1 MRDKYFYEVMFD
13 DTSIDVSKEV
23 GLVWSIANSLR
34 GAYTSDKYKDV
45 IIPMVIIRRFECAL
59 EATKGAVV
67 AKHKQ
72 NPNLPAALL
81 CQVSKYP
88 FYNYSEY
95 NLKRLLDDSDNIAS
109 NLKSYIE
116 GFSAN
121 IQLILEKL
129 LKFSTQI
136 DKMDKSNRLYSVVKK
151 FSDLDLYPTHVD
163 SMKMGYIFEDIIRR
177 FSENAEAGDHYTPR
191 EVIRLM
197 VNVLLAEGCND
208 LLTDEGKIATVLDAA
223 CGSGGMLS
231 TTYDFLR
238 RKNPYVDVRLFGQEI
253 NPESY
258 AICLADML
266 IKGQDVKNIMGD
278 EEANTLK
285 TDCFPDQKMRL
296 VIMNPPFGTPWGGK
310 DAPEGQEKKV
320 REENKKGG
328 RFEHGLPGTGD
339 AQLLFMQ
346 HAINK
351 LDEKNGR
358 AAIIT
363 NGSPLFSGGTTSGE
377 SQIRRWMLEEDLIEA
392 IIALPTQLFYN
403 TDIGI
408 YIFILSRNKRSDRRG
423 KVQLINAVDMWKPLR
438 KSLGKKR
445 REIDRDSMVK
455 ITELYSNFEENQYCK
470 IFPNEEF
477 MYKEYAVYQPLQ
489 RRGVLDEESI
499 ERLRTSSY
507 FTSNSSIFNET
518 DFDQLKEMNPRS
530 AADEKKYQK
539 YLAGQ
544 QFVADVLTILEANRS
559 DRIFM
564 DYSEFEKHLKS
575 LLGTVEGMSA
585 SRLTG
590 IAMVLAVMDKTAVV
604 QKDRKGE
611 IVKDTTTKDTEIIK
625 LTQDPEKYFEAEVY
639 PHVPDAIWLY
649 EFDPS
654 KKVSVSNRERI
665 GAEIAFTQYF
675 YEYSRN
681 DTAQGIHN
689 KIAQNTVAL
698 QHIFSVNDV
707 EQRNLDALISTYE
720 DQLQLGK
727 KYRDLFVL
735 ETLLRGLDPTV
746 ELKDSGLIWFGK
758 IPAHWEVKR
767 IKYVIKQ
774 GNDGIKVGPF
784 GSTLTNEVVSADDG
798 QFKVYGQANLIRRDF
813 EYGDNFVTEDNYL
826 RLKNYEVLPYD
837 IVVSMMGTIGKCC
850 VVPEGISPGI
860 MDSHLIKVRLSSLMF
875 PQYFEYLYESEAV
888 YEQLLLKSKGSI
900 MNGLNSTIV
909 KNVYMVVPPVEEQI
923 AICRYINEHLSD
935 AVEVK

>member
-59 EATKGAVV
+59 EATKDAVV

-95 NLKRLLDDSDNIAS
+95 TLKRLLDDSDSIAS

-151 FSDLDLYPTHVD
+151 FSDLDLYPAHVD

-266 IKGQDVKNIMGD
+266 IKDQDVKNIMGD

-285 TDCFPDQKMRL
+285 TDCFPEQKMRL

-328 RFEHGLPGTGD
+328 RFERGLPGTGD

-408 YIFILSRNKRSDRRG
+408 YIFILSRNKRPDRRG

-489 RRGVLDEESI
+489 RRGVLDAESI

-518 DFDQLKEMNPRS
+518 DFEQLKEMNPRS

-544 QFVADVLTILEANRS
+544 QFVAEVLTTLEANRS
-559 DRIFM
+559 DQMFM
-564 DYSEFEKHLKS
+564 DYGEFEKHLKS
-575 LLGTVEGMSA
+575 LLGKVEGMSA

-611 IVKDTTTKDTEIIK
+611 IIKDTTTKDTEIIK

-639 PHVPDAIWLY
+639 PHVPDAIWAY
-649 EFDPS
+649 EFDPE
-654 KKVSVSNRERI
+654 KKESATNKEKL
-665 GAEIAFTQYF
+665 GAEFPFTRFF
-675 YEYSRN
+675 YEYKEPEKA
-681 DTAQGIHN
+681 DDLLAQFMELEKSLSE
-689 KIAQNTVAL
+689 KIAAL
-698 QHIFSVNDV
+698 Q
-707 EQRNLDALISTYE
+707 
-720 DQLQLGK
+720 
-727 KYRDLFVL
+727 
-735 ETLLRGLDPTV
+735 
-746 ELKDSGLIWFGK
+746 
-758 IPAHWEVKR
+758 
-767 IKYVIKQ
+767 
-774 GNDGIKVGPF
+774 
-784 GSTLTNEVVSADDG
+784 
-798 QFKVYGQANLIRRDF
+798 
-813 EYGDNFVTEDNYL
+813 
-826 RLKNYEVLPYD
+826 
-837 IVVSMMGTIGKCC
+837 
-850 VVPEGISPGI
+850 
-860 MDSHLIKVRLSSLMF
+860 
-875 PQYFEYLYESEAV
+875 ESEGV
-888 YEQLLLKSKGSI
+888 
-900 MNGLNSTIV
+900 
-909 KNVYMVVPPVEEQI
+909 
-923 AICRYINEHLSD
+923 
-935 AVEVK
+935 

>member
-1 MRDKYFYEVMFD
+1 MKEKYFYEVMFD

-59 EATKGAVV
+59 EATKDAVV

-81 CQVSKYP
+81 CQDSKYP

-95 NLKRLLDDSDNIAS
+95 NLKRLLDDSDNIAE

-116 GFSAN
+116 SFSAN

-136 DKMDKSNRLYSVVKK
+136 EKMDKSNRLYSVVRK
-151 FSDLDLYPTHVD
+151 FSDLDLYPEHVD
-163 SMKMGYIFEDIIRR
+163 SIKMGYIFEDIIRR

-197 VNVLLAEGCND
+197 ANILLAEGCDD
-208 LLTDEGKIATVLDAA
+208 LLTEEGKIATVLDAA

-266 IKGQDVKNIMGD
+266 IKGQDIKNIKGE
-278 EEANTLK
+278 EEANTLT

-296 VIMNPPFGTPWGGK
+296 VVMNPPFGKEWGGK
-310 DAPEGQEKKV
+310 DAPDGQEKAV
-320 REENKKGG
+320 RAEFKKGG
-328 RFEHGLPGTGD
+328 RFEHGLPGIGD
-339 AQLLFMQ
+339 SQLLFMQ

-377 SQIRRWMLEEDLIEA
+377 SQIRRWMLEDDLIEA
-392 IIALPTQLFYN
+392 IIALPSQLFYN

-408 YIFILSRNKRSDRRG
+408 YVFILSRNKRPDRRG
-423 KVQLINAVDMWKPLR
+423 KVQLINAVDMWKSLR

-445 REIDRDSMVK
+445 REIDRASMKK
-455 ITELYSNFEENQYCK
+455 ITELYYNFEENQYCK

-489 RRGVLDEESI
+489 RRGVLDAESI

-507 FTSNSSIFNET
+507 FTSNSSIFNEP
-518 DFDQLKEMNPRS
+518 DFEQLKEMNPRS

-544 QFVADVLTILEANRS
+544 QFVADVLAILEANRS
-559 DRIFM
+559 ERVFM
-564 DYSEFEKHLKS
+564 DYGEFEKHLNF
-575 LLGTVEGMSA
+575 LLGKVKGMSA
-585 SRLTG
+585 SRLSG
-590 IAMVLAVMDKTAVV
+590 IAMELTIMDKTAVV

-611 IVKDTTTKDTEIIK
+611 IIKDTTTKDTEIIK

-639 PHVPDAIWLY
+639 PHVPDAIWAY
-649 EFDPS
+649 EFDP
-654 KKVSVSNRERI
+654 KKKESSTNKEKL
-665 GAEIAFTQYF
+665 GAEFPFTRFF
-675 YEYSRN
+675 YEYKEPEKA
-681 DTAQGIHN
+681 DDLLAQFMKLEKSLSE
-689 KIAQNTVAL
+689 KIAVL
-698 QHIFSVNDV
+698 Q
-707 EQRNLDALISTYE
+707 
-720 DQLQLGK
+720 
-727 KYRDLFVL
+727 
-735 ETLLRGLDPTV
+735 
-746 ELKDSGLIWFGK
+746 
-758 IPAHWEVKR
+758 
-767 IKYVIKQ
+767 
-774 GNDGIKVGPF
+774 
-784 GSTLTNEVVSADDG
+784 
-798 QFKVYGQANLIRRDF
+798 
-813 EYGDNFVTEDNYL
+813 
-826 RLKNYEVLPYD
+826 
-837 IVVSMMGTIGKCC
+837 
-850 VVPEGISPGI
+850 
-860 MDSHLIKVRLSSLMF
+860 
-875 PQYFEYLYESEAV
+875 ESEGV
-888 YEQLLLKSKGSI
+888 
-900 MNGLNSTIV
+900 
-909 KNVYMVVPPVEEQI
+909 
-923 AICRYINEHLSD
+923 
-935 AVEVK
+935 

>member
-1 MRDKYFYEVMFD
+1 MRDKYFYEIMFD

-59 EATKGAVV
+59 EATKDAVV

-95 NLKRLLDDSDNIAS
+95 TLKRLLDDSDSIAS

-151 FSDLDLYPTHVD
+151 FSDLDLYPAHVD

-377 SQIRRWMLEEDLIEA
+377 SQIRRWILEEDLIEA

-408 YIFILSRNKRSDRRG
+408 YIFILSRNKRPDRRG

-455 ITELYSNFEENQYCK
+455 ITELYSNFEENKYCK

-477 MYKEYAVYQPLQ
+477 
-489 RRGVLDEESI
+489 
-499 ERLRTSSY
+499 
-507 FTSNSSIFNET
+507 N
-518 DFDQLKEMNPRS
+518 
-530 AADEKKYQK
+530 
-539 YLAGQ
+539 
-544 QFVADVLTILEANRS
+544 
-559 DRIFM
+559 
-564 DYSEFEKHLKS
+564 
-575 LLGTVEGMSA
+575 
-585 SRLTG
+585 
-590 IAMVLAVMDKTAVV
+590 
-604 QKDRKGE
+604 
-611 IVKDTTTKDTEIIK
+611 
-625 LTQDPEKYFEAEVY
+625 
-639 PHVPDAIWLY
+639 
-649 EFDPS
+649 
-654 KKVSVSNRERI
+654 
-665 GAEIAFTQYF
+665 
-675 YEYSRN
+675 
-681 DTAQGIHN
+681 
-689 KIAQNTVAL
+689 
-698 QHIFSVNDV
+698 
-707 EQRNLDALISTYE
+707 
-720 DQLQLGK
+720 
-727 KYRDLFVL
+727 
-735 ETLLRGLDPTV
+735 
-746 ELKDSGLIWFGK
+746 
-758 IPAHWEVKR
+758 
-767 IKYVIKQ
+767 
-774 GNDGIKVGPF
+774 
-784 GSTLTNEVVSADDG
+784 
-798 QFKVYGQANLIRRDF
+798 
-813 EYGDNFVTEDNYL
+813 
-826 RLKNYEVLPYD
+826 
-837 IVVSMMGTIGKCC
+837 
-850 VVPEGISPGI
+850 
-860 MDSHLIKVRLSSLMF
+860 
-875 PQYFEYLYESEAV
+875 
-888 YEQLLLKSKGSI
+888 
-900 MNGLNSTIV
+900 
-909 KNVYMVVPPVEEQI
+909 
-923 AICRYINEHLSD
+923 
-935 AVEVK
+935 

>member
-1 MRDKYFYEVMFD
+1 MKEKYFYEVMFD

-59 EATKGAVV
+59 EATKDAVV
-67 AKHKQ
+67 ARHKQ

-81 CQVSKYP
+81 CQISKYP

-95 NLKRLLDDSDNIAS
+95 NLKRLLDDSDSIAS

-151 FSDLDLYPTHVD
+151 FSDLDLYPDHVD

-197 VNVLLAEGCND
+197 ANILLAEGCDD
-208 LLTDEGKIATVLDAA
+208 LLTEEGKIATVLDAA

-231 TTYDFLR
+231 TAYDFLR

-266 IKGQDVKNIMGD
+266 IKGQDVKNIKGD

-285 TDCFPDQKMRL
+285 IDCFPDQKMRL

-310 DAPEGQEKKV
+310 DAPEGQEKAV
-320 REENKKGG
+320 RAEFKKGG

-358 AAIIT
+358 AAIVS

-392 IIALPTQLFYN
+392 IIALPSQLFYN

-408 YIFILSRNKRSDRRG
+408 YIFILSRNKRPGRRG

-445 REIDRDSMVK
+445 REIDRDSMAK
-455 ITELYSNFEENQYCK
+455 ITELYSKFEENQYCK

-489 RRGVLDEESI
+489 RRGVLDAESI
-499 ERLRTSSY
+499 ERLRTSNY
-507 FTSNSSIFNET
+507 FTSNSSIFNEI
-518 DFDQLKEMNPRS
+518 DFEQLQEMNPRS

-539 YLAGQ
+539 YLAGR
-544 QFVADVLTILEANRS
+544 QFVADVLEILEANRS
-559 DRIFM
+559 DRVFM
-564 DYSEFEKHLKS
+564 DYGEFEKYLNS
-575 LLGTVEGMSA
+575 LLGKVKGMSA
-585 SRLTG
+585 SRLSG
-590 IAMVLAVMDKTAVV
+590 IAMELTIIDKTAVV

-611 IVKDTTTKDTEIIK
+611 IIKDTTTKDTEIIK

-639 PHVPDAIWLY
+639 PHVPDAIWAY
-649 EFDPS
+649 EFDP
-654 KKVSVSNRERI
+654 KKKESSTNKEKL
-665 GAEIAFTQYF
+665 GAEFPFTRFF
-675 YEYSRN
+675 YEYKEPEKA
-681 DTAQGIHN
+681 DDLLAQFMELEKSLSE
-689 KIAQNTVAL
+689 KIAAL
-698 QHIFSVNDV
+698 Q
-707 EQRNLDALISTYE
+707 
-720 DQLQLGK
+720 
-727 KYRDLFVL
+727 
-735 ETLLRGLDPTV
+735 
-746 ELKDSGLIWFGK
+746 
-758 IPAHWEVKR
+758 
-767 IKYVIKQ
+767 
-774 GNDGIKVGPF
+774 
-784 GSTLTNEVVSADDG
+784 
-798 QFKVYGQANLIRRDF
+798 
-813 EYGDNFVTEDNYL
+813 
-826 RLKNYEVLPYD
+826 
-837 IVVSMMGTIGKCC
+837 
-850 VVPEGISPGI
+850 
-860 MDSHLIKVRLSSLMF
+860 
-875 PQYFEYLYESEAV
+875 ESEGV
-888 YEQLLLKSKGSI
+888 
-900 MNGLNSTIV
+900 
-909 KNVYMVVPPVEEQI
+909 
-923 AICRYINEHLSD
+923 
-935 AVEVK
+935 

>member
-1 MRDKYFYEVMFD
+1 MKEKYFYEVMFD

-45 IIPMVIIRRFECAL
+45 IIPMIIIRRFECAL
-59 EATKGAVV
+59 EATKDAVV

-81 CQVSKYP
+81 CQVSQYP

-95 NLKRLLDDSDNIAS
+95 NLKRLLDDSDSIAS

-151 FSDLDLYPTHVD
+151 FSDLDLYPEHVD

-197 VNVLLAEGCND
+197 VNVLLAEGCDD
-208 LLTDEGKIATVLDAA
+208 LLTEEGKIATVLDAA

-231 TTYDFLR
+231 TAYDFLR

-266 IKGQDVKNIMGD
+266 IKGQDVKNIKGD

-285 TDCFPDQKMRL
+285 IDCFPDQKMRL

-310 DAPEGQEKKV
+310 DAPEGQEKAV
-320 REENKKGG
+320 RAEFKKGG

-358 AAIIT
+358 AAIIS

-392 IIALPTQLFYN
+392 IIALPSQLFYN

-408 YIFILSRNKRSDRRG
+408 YIFILSRNKRPGRRG

-445 REIDRDSMVK
+445 REIGRESMK
-455 ITELYSNFEENQYCK
+455 TITGLYYNFEENQYCR

-489 RRGVLDEESI
+489 RRGVLDAESI

-507 FTSNSSIFNET
+507 FTSNSSIFNEP
-518 DFDQLKEMNPRS
+518 DFEQLKEMNPRS

-544 QFVADVLTILEANRS
+544 QFVADVLAILEANLSKRV
-559 DRIFM
+559 FM
-564 DYSEFEKHLKS
+564 DYGVFEKHLNS
-575 LLGTVEGMSA
+575 LLGKVKGMSA
-585 SRLTG
+585 SRLSG
-590 IAMVLAVMDKTAVV
+590 IAMELTIMDKTAVV

-611 IVKDTTTKDTEIIK
+611 IIKDTTTKDTEIIK

-639 PHVPDAIWLY
+639 PHVPDAIWAY
-649 EFDPS
+649 EFDP
-654 KKVSVSNRERI
+654 KKKESSTNKEKL
-665 GAEIAFTQYF
+665 GAEFPFTRFF
-675 YEYSRN
+675 YEYKEPEKA
-681 DTAQGIHN
+681 DDLLAQFMELEKSLSE
-689 KIAQNTVAL
+689 KIAAL
-698 QHIFSVNDV
+698 Q
-707 EQRNLDALISTYE
+707 
-720 DQLQLGK
+720 
-727 KYRDLFVL
+727 
-735 ETLLRGLDPTV
+735 
-746 ELKDSGLIWFGK
+746 
-758 IPAHWEVKR
+758 
-767 IKYVIKQ
+767 
-774 GNDGIKVGPF
+774 
-784 GSTLTNEVVSADDG
+784 
-798 QFKVYGQANLIRRDF
+798 
-813 EYGDNFVTEDNYL
+813 
-826 RLKNYEVLPYD
+826 
-837 IVVSMMGTIGKCC
+837 
-850 VVPEGISPGI
+850 
-860 MDSHLIKVRLSSLMF
+860 
-875 PQYFEYLYESEAV
+875 ESEGV
-888 YEQLLLKSKGSI
+888 
-900 MNGLNSTIV
+900 
-909 KNVYMVVPPVEEQI
+909 
-923 AICRYINEHLSD
+923 
-935 AVEVK
+935 

>member
-59 EATKGAVV
+59 EATKDAVV

-95 NLKRLLDDSDNIAS
+95 TLKRLLDDSDSIAS

-151 FSDLDLYPTHVD
+151 FSDLDLYPAHVD

-328 RFEHGLPGTGD
+328 RFEHGLPATGD

-408 YIFILSRNKRSDRRG
+408 YIFILSRNKRPDRRG

-489 RRGVLDEESI
+489 RRGVLDAESI

-507 FTSNSSIFNET
+507 FTSNSSIFHET
-518 DFDQLKEMNPRS
+518 DFEQLKEMNPRS

-559 DRIFM
+559 DRVFM

-575 LLGTVEGMSA
+575 LLGKIEGMSA

-590 IAMVLAVMDKTAVV
+590 IAMVVAVMDKTAVV

-611 IVKDTTTKDTEIIK
+611 IIKDTTTKDTEIIK
-625 LTQDPEKYFEAEVY
+625 LTQNPEKYFEAEVY

-746 ELKDSGLIWFGK
+746 QLKDSGLIWFGK

-784 GSTLTNEVVSADDG
+784 GSALTNEVVSADDG

>member
-59 EATKGAVV
+59 DASKDAVV

-81 CQVSKYP
+81 CQISKYP
-88 FYNYSEY
+88 FYNTSEFT
-95 NLKRLLDDSDNIAS
+95 LKRLLDDSDSIAS

-151 FSDLDLYPTHVD
+151 FSDLDLYPAHVD

-320 REENKKGG
+320 REENKKSG

-408 YIFILSRNKRSDRRG
+408 YIFILSRNKRPDRRG

-489 RRGVLDEESI
+489 RRGVLDAESI

-518 DFDQLKEMNPRS
+518 DFEQLKEMNPRS

-559 DRIFM
+559 DQMFM
-564 DYSEFEKHLKS
+564 DYGAFEKHLKS
-575 LLGTVEGMSA
+575 LLGKVEGMSA

-611 IVKDTTTKDTEIIK
+611 IIKDTTTKDTEIIK
-625 LTQDPEKYFEAEVY
+625 LTQEPEKYFEAEVY
-639 PHVPDAIWLY
+639 PHVPDAIWAY
-649 EFDPS
+649 EFDPE
-654 KKVSVSNRERI
+654 KKESATNKEKL
-665 GAEIAFTQYF
+665 GAEFPFTRFF
-675 YEYSRN
+675 YEYKEPEKADDLLAKFMELEKSLSE
-681 DTAQGIHN
+681 
-689 KIAQNTVAL
+689 KIAVL
-698 QHIFSVNDV
+698 Q
-707 EQRNLDALISTYE
+707 
-720 DQLQLGK
+720 
-727 KYRDLFVL
+727 
-735 ETLLRGLDPTV
+735 
-746 ELKDSGLIWFGK
+746 
-758 IPAHWEVKR
+758 
-767 IKYVIKQ
+767 
-774 GNDGIKVGPF
+774 
-784 GSTLTNEVVSADDG
+784 
-798 QFKVYGQANLIRRDF
+798 
-813 EYGDNFVTEDNYL
+813 
-826 RLKNYEVLPYD
+826 
-837 IVVSMMGTIGKCC
+837 
-850 VVPEGISPGI
+850 
-860 MDSHLIKVRLSSLMF
+860 
-875 PQYFEYLYESEAV
+875 ESE
-888 YEQLLLKSKGSI
+888 G
-900 MNGLNSTIV
+900 M
-909 KNVYMVVPPVEEQI
+909 
-923 AICRYINEHLSD
+923 
-935 AVEVK
+935 

>member
-59 EATKGAVV
+59 EATKDAVV

-72 NPNLPAALL
+72 NPNLPAVLL
-81 CQVSKYP
+81 CQVSQYP

-408 YIFILSRNKRSDRRG
+408 YIFILSRNKRPDRRG

-445 REIDRDSMVK
+445 REIDRDSMAK

-507 FTSNSSIFNET
+507 FTSNSSIFNEM
-518 DFDQLKEMNPRS
+518 DFEQLKEMNPRS

-544 QFVADVLTILEANRS
+544 QFVADVLTILEVNRS

-611 IVKDTTTKDTEIIK
+611 IVKDTATKDTEIIK
-625 LTQDPEKYFEAEVY
+625 LTQDPEKYFEAELY
-639 PHVPDAIWLY
+639 PHVTDAIWLY

-675 YEYSRN
+675 YEYSRD

-689 KIAQNTVAL
+689 KMAQNTVAL

-784 GSTLTNEVVSADDG
+784 GSALTNEVVSADDG

>member
-59 EATKGAVV
+59 EATKDAVV

-95 NLKRLLDDSDNIAS
+95 TLKRLLDDSDSIAS

-151 FSDLDLYPTHVD
+151 FSDLDLYPAHVD

-408 YIFILSRNKRSDRRG
+408 YIFILSRNKRPDRRG

-489 RRGVLDEESI
+489 RRGVLDAESI

-518 DFDQLKEMNPRS
+518 DFEQLKEMNPRS

-559 DRIFM
+559 DQMFM
-564 DYSEFEKHLKS
+564 DYGEFEKYLKS
-575 LLGTVEGMSA
+575 LLGKVEGMSA

-611 IVKDTTTKDTEIIK
+611 IIKDTTTKDTEIIK

-639 PHVPDAIWLY
+639 PHVPDAIWTY
-649 EFDPS
+649 EFDP
-654 KKVSVSNRERI
+654 KKKESATNKEKL
-665 GAEIAFTQYF
+665 GAEFPFTRFF
-675 YEYSRN
+675 YEYKEPEKA
-681 DTAQGIHN
+681 DDLLAQFMELEKSLSE
-689 KIAQNTVAL
+689 KIAAL
-698 QHIFSVNDV
+698 Q
-707 EQRNLDALISTYE
+707 
-720 DQLQLGK
+720 
-727 KYRDLFVL
+727 
-735 ETLLRGLDPTV
+735 
-746 ELKDSGLIWFGK
+746 
-758 IPAHWEVKR
+758 
-767 IKYVIKQ
+767 
-774 GNDGIKVGPF
+774 
-784 GSTLTNEVVSADDG
+784 
-798 QFKVYGQANLIRRDF
+798 
-813 EYGDNFVTEDNYL
+813 
-826 RLKNYEVLPYD
+826 
-837 IVVSMMGTIGKCC
+837 
-850 VVPEGISPGI
+850 
-860 MDSHLIKVRLSSLMF
+860 
-875 PQYFEYLYESEAV
+875 ESEGV
-888 YEQLLLKSKGSI
+888 
-900 MNGLNSTIV
+900 
-909 KNVYMVVPPVEEQI
+909 
-923 AICRYINEHLSD
+923 
-935 AVEVK
+935 

>member
-1 MRDKYFYEVMFD
+1 MKEKYFYEVMFD

-45 IIPMVIIRRFECAL
+45 IIPMVVIRRFECAL
-59 EATKGAVV
+59 EATKDTVV

-95 NLKRLLDDSDNIAS
+95 NLKRLLDDSDNIAE

-116 GFSAN
+116 SFSAN

-136 DKMDKSNRLYSVVKK
+136 EKMDKSNRLYSVVRK
-151 FSDLDLYPTHVD
+151 FSDLDLYPEHVD
-163 SMKMGYIFEDIIRR
+163 SIKMGYIFEDIIRR

-197 VNVLLAEGCND
+197 ANILLAEGCDD
-208 LLTDEGKIATVLDAA
+208 LLTEEGKIATVLDAA

-266 IKGQDVKNIMGD
+266 IKGQDIKNIKGE
-278 EEANTLK
+278 EEANTLT

-296 VIMNPPFGTPWGGK
+296 VVMNPPFGKEWGGK
-310 DAPEGQEKKV
+310 DAPDGQEKAV
-320 REENKKGG
+320 RAEFKKGG
-328 RFEHGLPGTGD
+328 RFEHGLPGIGD
-339 AQLLFMQ
+339 SQLLFMQ

-358 AAIIT
+358 AAIIS
-363 NGSPLFSGGTTSGE
+363 NGSPLFAGGTTSGE

-392 IIALPTQLFYN
+392 IIALPSQLFYN

-408 YIFILSRNKRSDRRG
+408 YIFILSRNKRPDRRG

-445 REIDRDSMVK
+445 REIDRKSMK
-455 ITELYSNFEENQYCK
+455 TITELYYNFEENEYCK

-477 MYKEYAVYQPLQ
+477 MYKEYTVYQPLQ
-489 RRGVLDEESI
+489 RRGVLDAESI

-507 FTSNSSIFNET
+507 FTSNSSIFNGT
-518 DFDQLKEMNPRS
+518 DFEQLKEMNPRS

-539 YLAGQ
+539 YLEGQ
-544 QFVADVLTILEANRS
+544 QFVADVLAILEANRS
-559 DRIFM
+559 DRVFM
-564 DYSEFEKHLKS
+564 DYGEFEKYLKS
-575 LLGTVEGMSA
+575 LLGKVKGMTA
-585 SRLTG
+585 SRLSC
-590 IAMVLAVMDKTAVV
+590 IAMELTIMDKTAVV

-611 IVKDTTTKDTEIIK
+611 IIKDTTTKDTEIIK
-625 LTQDPEKYFEAEVY
+625 LTQDPEKYFETEVY
-639 PHVPDAIWLY
+639 PHVPDAIWAY
-649 EFDPS
+649 EFDP
-654 KKVSVSNRERI
+654 KKKESATNKEKL
-665 GAEIAFTQYF
+665 GAEFPFTRFF
-675 YEYSRN
+675 YEYKEPEKA
-681 DTAQGIHN
+681 DDLLAQFMELEKSLSK
-689 KIAQNTVAL
+689 KIAAL
-698 QHIFSVNDV
+698 Q
-707 EQRNLDALISTYE
+707 
-720 DQLQLGK
+720 
-727 KYRDLFVL
+727 
-735 ETLLRGLDPTV
+735 
-746 ELKDSGLIWFGK
+746 
-758 IPAHWEVKR
+758 
-767 IKYVIKQ
+767 
-774 GNDGIKVGPF
+774 
-784 GSTLTNEVVSADDG
+784 
-798 QFKVYGQANLIRRDF
+798 
-813 EYGDNFVTEDNYL
+813 
-826 RLKNYEVLPYD
+826 
-837 IVVSMMGTIGKCC
+837 
-850 VVPEGISPGI
+850 
-860 MDSHLIKVRLSSLMF
+860 
-875 PQYFEYLYESEAV
+875 ESE
-888 YEQLLLKSKGSI
+888 
-900 MNGLNSTIV
+900 
-909 KNVYMVVPPVEEQI
+909 
-923 AICRYINEHLSD
+923 
-935 AVEVK
+935 EV

>member
-59 EATKGAVV
+59 EATKDAVV

-95 NLKRLLDDSDNIAS
+95 TLKRLLDDSDSIAS

-151 FSDLDLYPTHVD
+151 FSDLDLYPAHVD

-408 YIFILSRNKRSDRRG
+408 YIFILSRNKRPDRRG

-455 ITELYSNFEENQYCK
+455 ITELYSNFEENQY
-470 IFPNEEF
+470 
-477 MYKEYAVYQPLQ
+477 
-489 RRGVLDEESI
+489 
-499 ERLRTSSY
+499 
-507 FTSNSSIFNET
+507 
-518 DFDQLKEMNPRS
+518 
-530 AADEKKYQK
+530 
-539 YLAGQ
+539 
-544 QFVADVLTILEANRS
+544 
-559 DRIFM
+559 
-564 DYSEFEKHLKS
+564 
-575 LLGTVEGMSA
+575 
-585 SRLTG
+585 
-590 IAMVLAVMDKTAVV
+590 
-604 QKDRKGE
+604 
-611 IVKDTTTKDTEIIK
+611 
-625 LTQDPEKYFEAEVY
+625 
-639 PHVPDAIWLY
+639 PHVPDAIWAY
-649 EFDPS
+649 EFDPE
-654 KKVSVSNRERI
+654 KKESATNKEKL
-665 GAEIAFTQYF
+665 GAEFPFTRFF
-675 YEYSRN
+675 YEYKDPEKADNLLS
-681 DTAQGIHN
+681 QFMELEKSLSE
-689 KIAQNTVAL
+689 KIAAL
-698 QHIFSVNDV
+698 Q
-707 EQRNLDALISTYE
+707 
-720 DQLQLGK
+720 
-727 KYRDLFVL
+727 
-735 ETLLRGLDPTV
+735 
-746 ELKDSGLIWFGK
+746 
-758 IPAHWEVKR
+758 
-767 IKYVIKQ
+767 
-774 GNDGIKVGPF
+774 
-784 GSTLTNEVVSADDG
+784 
-798 QFKVYGQANLIRRDF
+798 
-813 EYGDNFVTEDNYL
+813 
-826 RLKNYEVLPYD
+826 
-837 IVVSMMGTIGKCC
+837 
-850 VVPEGISPGI
+850 
-860 MDSHLIKVRLSSLMF
+860 
-875 PQYFEYLYESEAV
+875 ESEGV
-888 YEQLLLKSKGSI
+888 
-900 MNGLNSTIV
+900 
-909 KNVYMVVPPVEEQI
+909 
-923 AICRYINEHLSD
+923 
-935 AVEVK
+935 

>member
-1 MRDKYFYEVMFD
+1 MKEKYFYEVMFD

-59 EATKGAVV
+59 EATKDAVV
-67 AKHKQ
+67 ARHKQ

-81 CQVSKYP
+81 CQISKYP
-88 FYNYSEY
+88 FYNYSDY
-95 NLKRLLDDSDNIAS
+95 TLKRLLDDSDSIAS

-151 FSDLDLYPTHVD
+151 FSDLDLYPDHVD

-197 VNVLLAEGCND
+197 VNVLLAEGCDD
-208 LLTDEGKIATVLDAA
+208 LLTEEGKIATVLDAA

-231 TTYDFLR
+231 TAYDFLR

-266 IKGQDVKNIMGD
+266 IKGQDIKNIKGE
-278 EEANTLK
+278 EEANTLT

-296 VIMNPPFGTPWGGK
+296 VVMNPPFGKEWGGK
-310 DAPEGQEKKV
+310 DAPDGQEKAV
-320 REENKKGG
+320 RAEFKKGG

-358 AAIIT
+358 AAIIS

-392 IIALPTQLFYN
+392 IIALPSQLFYN

-408 YIFILSRNKRSDRRG
+408 YIFILSRNKRPGRRG

-455 ITELYSNFEENQYCK
+455 ITELYSKFEENQYCK

-489 RRGVLDEESI
+489 RRGVLDAESI
-499 ERLRTSSY
+499 ERLRTSNY
-507 FTSNSSIFNET
+507 FTSNSSIFNEI
-518 DFDQLKEMNPRS
+518 DFEQLQEMNPRN

-544 QFVADVLTILEANRS
+544 QFVTDVLAILEANRS
-559 DRIFM
+559 ERVFM
-564 DYSEFEKHLKS
+564 DYGEFEKHLNS
-575 LLGTVEGMSA
+575 LLGKVKGMSA
-585 SRLTG
+585 SRLSG
-590 IAMVLAVMDKTAVV
+590 IAMELTIMDKTAVV

-611 IVKDTTTKDTEIIK
+611 IIKDTTTKDIEIIK
-625 LTQDPEKYFEAEVY
+625 LTEDAEEYFKREVY
-639 PHVPDAIWLY
+639 PHVPDAIWAY
-649 EFDPS
+649 EFDPE
-654 KKVSVSNRERI
+654 KKESATNKEKL
-665 GAEIAFTQYF
+665 GAEFPFTRFF
-675 YEYSRN
+675 YEYKEPEKA
-681 DTAQGIHN
+681 DDLLAQFMELEKSLSK
-689 KIAQNTVAL
+689 KIAAL
-698 QHIFSVNDV
+698 Q
-707 EQRNLDALISTYE
+707 
-720 DQLQLGK
+720 
-727 KYRDLFVL
+727 
-735 ETLLRGLDPTV
+735 
-746 ELKDSGLIWFGK
+746 
-758 IPAHWEVKR
+758 
-767 IKYVIKQ
+767 
-774 GNDGIKVGPF
+774 
-784 GSTLTNEVVSADDG
+784 
-798 QFKVYGQANLIRRDF
+798 
-813 EYGDNFVTEDNYL
+813 
-826 RLKNYEVLPYD
+826 
-837 IVVSMMGTIGKCC
+837 
-850 VVPEGISPGI
+850 
-860 MDSHLIKVRLSSLMF
+860 
-875 PQYFEYLYESEAV
+875 ESE
-888 YEQLLLKSKGSI
+888 
-900 MNGLNSTIV
+900 
-909 KNVYMVVPPVEEQI
+909 
-923 AICRYINEHLSD
+923 
-935 AVEVK
+935 EV

>member
-59 EATKGAVV
+59 EATKEAVV
-67 AKHKQ
+67 EKHKQ
-72 NPNLPAALL
+72 NPNLPAAIL

-88 FYNYSEY
+88 FYNTSEY
-95 NLKRLLDDSDNIAS
+95 TLKRLLDDSDSFAS

-151 FSDLDLYPTHVD
+151 FSDLDLYPEHVD

-208 LLTDEGKIATVLDAA
+208 LLTEEGKIATVLDAA

-231 TTYDFLR
+231 TAYDFLR

-266 IKGQDVKNIMGD
+266 IKGQDIKNIMGD

-310 DAPEGQEKKV
+310 DAPEGQEKAV

-408 YIFILSRNKRSDRRG
+408 YIFILSRNKRPDRRG

-445 REIDRDSMVK
+445 REIDRESMKK
-455 ITELYSNFEENQYCK
+455 ITELYSDFEEKQYCK

-507 FTSNSSIFNET
+507 FTSNSNIFNET
-518 DFDQLKEMNPRS
+518 DFEQLKEMNPRS
-530 AADEKKYQK
+530 AKDEKKYQK
-539 YLAGQ
+539 YLVGQ
-544 QFVADVLTILEANRS
+544 QFVAEVLAILEANRS
-559 DRIFM
+559 DQVFV
-564 DYSEFEKHLKS
+564 DYSEFEKQLKA
-575 LLGTVEGMSA
+575 LLGKVKGMSA

-590 IAMVLAVMDKTAVV
+590 IAMVLTVMDKTAVV

-611 IVKDTTTKDTEIIK
+611 IIKDTTTKDTEIIK
-625 LTQDPEKYFEAEVY
+625 LTSDPEEYFQWEVY
-639 PHVPDAIWLY
+639 PHMPDAIWAY
-649 EFDPS
+649 EYDPE
-654 KKVSVSNRERI
+654 KKESATNKEKL
-665 GAEIAFTQYF
+665 GAEFPFTRFF
-675 YEYSRN
+675 YEYKEPEKA
-681 DTAQGIHN
+681 DDLLAQFMELEKSLSE
-689 KIAQNTVAL
+689 KIVAL
-698 QHIFSVNDV
+698 
-707 EQRNLDALISTYE
+707 
-720 DQLQLGK
+720 K
-727 KYRDLFVL
+727 
-735 ETLLRGLDPTV
+735 
-746 ELKDSGLIWFGK
+746 
-758 IPAHWEVKR
+758 
-767 IKYVIKQ
+767 
-774 GNDGIKVGPF
+774 
-784 GSTLTNEVVSADDG
+784 
-798 QFKVYGQANLIRRDF
+798 
-813 EYGDNFVTEDNYL
+813 
-826 RLKNYEVLPYD
+826 
-837 IVVSMMGTIGKCC
+837 
-850 VVPEGISPGI
+850 
-860 MDSHLIKVRLSSLMF
+860 
-875 PQYFEYLYESEAV
+875 ESEG
-888 YEQLLLKSKGSI
+888 E
-900 MNGLNSTIV
+900 
-909 KNVYMVVPPVEEQI
+909 
-923 AICRYINEHLSD
+923 
-935 AVEVK
+935 